1 MLINLVMKYGMMPK
15 KNFPESY
22 SSEASLRMNA
32 ILKSKL
38 REYAK
43 EIRDFMSKNPDAE
56 QIRCLMNKQMV
67 QVHKIIAIC
76 LGIPKDEFVWEYY
89 DKNKAY
95 HKVGPITPLQFYEE
109 YVKPVFDIENK
120 ICLVHDPRETNS
132 YGKAYTV
139 DLLGNTVGGRM
150 TIYNNQP
157 IELLM
162 QVAVESIT
170 KGEPV
175 WFGCEVA
182 KRFAAKQG
190 IEDLTM

>member
-1 MLINLVMKYGMMPK
+1 MLINLVTRYGMMPK

-43 EIRDFMSKNPDAE
+43 EIREFMSKCPTPDQTRE
-56 QIRCLMNKQMV
+56 LIYKQLGTL
-67 QVHKIIAIC
+67 HNIISIC
-76 LGIPKDEFVWEYY
+76 LGMPKEEFVWEYY
-89 DKNKAY
+89 DKNKTY
-95 HKVGPITPLQFYEE
+95 HKVGPITPLKFYEE
-109 YVKPVFDIENK
+109 YVKPVFDIEQK
-120 ICLVHDPRETNS
+120 VCLVNDPRDLHP
-132 YGKAYTV
+132 YGKLYTV
-139 DLLGNTVGGRM
+139 DMLGNTVEGRM

-162 QVAVESIT
+162 KVASDSISS
-170 KGEPV
+170 GEAV
-175 WFGCEVA
+175 WFGCEVS